1 MDPYRKA
8 LWVVATD
15 LGCRCPPEWRQR
27 HREALWFPIYFK
39 TDMVRGARPGRK
51 LIIKGFAGWGL
62 INQGVGFLGK
72 KMKLIV
78 LVFLF
83 PP

>member
-39 TDMVRGARPGRK
+39 TDMVRTER
-51 LIIKGFAGWGL
+51 
-62 INQGVGFLGK
+62 
-72 KMKLIV
+72 
-78 LVFLF
+78 
-83 PP
+83 